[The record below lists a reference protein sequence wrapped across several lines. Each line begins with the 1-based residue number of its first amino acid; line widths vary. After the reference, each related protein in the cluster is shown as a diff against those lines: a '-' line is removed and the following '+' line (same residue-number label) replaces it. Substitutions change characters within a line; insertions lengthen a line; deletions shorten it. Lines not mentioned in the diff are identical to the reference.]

1 MSLSDLYESLAS
13 KFFALLWIVQKN
25 KELKWS
31 KNMLPK
37 KKKKKK
43 SLPRFP
49 KEKKQNKTIGSG
61 GKKKK
66 AAKKELKKTISKK
79 QKKALHLHLR
89 ANFLKKTNKLNS
101 FNWNW

>member
-37 KKKKKK
+37 KKKKNPSPVSQKK
-43 SLPRFP
+43 
-49 KEKKQNKTIGSG
+49 KNKTKQLAVGE
-61 GKKKK
+61 KKK

-89 ANFLKKTNKLNS
+89 ANFLNKTNKLNS